1 MTSRRIRL
9 ERPSKKREAEFLDA
23 VARSRQL
30 HRNRVGPPGAPATY
44 QAFLNALRSPWKVG
58 FFVVARTGGDLIGVV
73 NIDSMIR
80 GAFQSGYLG
89 YYGFEPYVGHGLMRE
104 GLSEVLSRAF
114 GALELHRL
122 EANIQPDND
131 RSIALVRSL
140 GFRLEGFSPKYL
152 KVCGEWRDHERWA
165 LLAEEWQRGLA

>member
-1 MTSRRIRL
+1 MTSTRIRL

-23 VARSRQL
+23 VFRSRQL
-30 HRNRVGPPGAPATY
+30 HRNRVAPPDATATY
-44 QAFLNALRSPWKVG
+44 QAFLNELRSPWKVG
-58 FFVVARTGGDLIGVV
+58 FFVVGRTGGDLIGVV
-73 NIDSMIR
+73 SIDSMIR

-89 YYGFEPYVGHGLMRE
+89 CYGFEPHVGHGLIRE

-114 GALELHRL
+114 GALALHRL
-122 EANIQPDND
+122 EANIQPDNH
-131 RSIALVRSL
+131 RSIALVCSL

-152 KVCGEWRDHERWA
+152 KVCGEWRDHQRWA